1 MPLAAGTLLGQY
13 EVVEML
19 GWGGMGEVYCARD
32 TKLDRPV
39 AIKVL
44 REECASDPERLRRF
58 EQEARIVSSLN
69 HPNIVTIFDIDQ
81 QGSMLYIAMEYVEGK
96 TLREMVASEPL
107 PLKTLLPLATQIAEG
122 LAKAHSF
129 GVVHRDL
136 KPGNLMVSH
145 DGLVKILDFGLA
157 KLIPQ
162 RSDVLSEGS
171 TVDKWSE
178 FGTPPGTAP
187 YMSPEQAAG
196 RPLDYHSDQF
206 ALGSVLY
213 VMATGKP
220 AFHRETVPQTLA
232 DIIEADPEPIASLN
246 PKIPPPLRWMIER
259 CLAKDPQDRYVSTA
273 DLARELQDLGRHLSE
288 ISSEPA
294 SSPSA
299 DRSTSRPPLR
309 KRVRLGPLAALGL
322 LALGL
327 LIGFAA
333 ARFMTQG
340 KEASSVRIAMEM
352 PNGLQPSF
360 GYGPSLA
367 ISPEGG
373 TLAFVLG
380 SGTTTRLF
388 VKRPEDLEVM
398 PMAGT
403 EGARTPFFS
412 PRGQWI
418 AFFDEDDRQLKK
430 LSLSG
435 GEPVAVADTDSRWG
449 AAWTPDGTIVFT
461 LSYGGLVR
469 VSENGG
475 KPEPVTN
482 AEETYHIFPSLLPGG
497 KVVLFTILPADADFD
512 EASIAAVPVAGGA
525 PKVVLE
531 SASFPHYAP
540 TGHLVFVQGGHVL
553 AAPFDQQALVVTG
566 PPVELLE
573 GVWTNSYI
581 GYAEFTFSETGTL
594 LYISG
599 GSDPNRAT
607 LVSVDRNGTSIP
619 LVTERR
625 PYRVPRV
632 SPDGRQLAFA
642 IGDQQVDI
650 WAYDLSRRSFD
661 RLTDSASWDAYPLWQ
676 PGMNAMAFSSM
687 REGPAA
693 IYRIGLRSET
703 VEKLVTAEHSN
714 YPGSWSPDGKLLAYW
729 QENPETGL
737 DIWVYSVETASQ
749 EPFLRTAYNE
759 SAPEFSP
766 DGRFIAYES
775 NETGQQLE
783 VYIRPYPE
791 VNPSTRISTD
801 GGRSPR
807 WSADGRELFYL
818 VSGKLMVVD
827 IETEPNLAPSAP
839 RELFQGPYDRYYD
852 PAPDGQSF
860 VMIREMEEGDPP
872 LRFNFIANWFEEL
885 RHLAPTRQ

>member
-1 MPLAAGTLLGQY
+1 
-13 EVVEML
+13 
-19 GWGGMGEVYCARD
+19 MGEVYRARD
-32 TKLDRPV
+32 TKLDRFV

-44 REECASDPERLRRF
+44 RDEVASDPERLRRF

-81 QGSMLYIAMEYVEGK
+81 QDSTLYIAMEYVEGK
-96 TLREMVASEPL
+96 TLREIVTSGPL

-136 KPGNLMVSH
+136 KPGNLMVSK

-157 KLIPQ
+157 KLVPR

-171 TVDKWSE
+171 TADRWSE

-206 ALGSVLY
+206 SLGSVLY

-232 DIIEADPEPIASLN
+232 EIIEADPEPIASLN
-246 PKIPPPLRWMIER
+246 PKIPPPLRWVIER

-273 DLARELQDLGRHLSE
+273 DLARELQGLGKHLSE
-288 ISSEPA
+288 ISSEP
-294 SSPSA
+294 PSA
-299 DRSTSRPPLR
+299 PATDRPTSRPPLR
-309 KRVRLGPLAALGL
+309 KSLRLRPLAALGL

-327 LIGFAA
+327 LIGFAT
-333 ARFMTQG
+333 ARYVAQSG
-340 KEASSVRIAMEM
+340 SVSPVRLAMEM
-352 PNGLQPSF
+352 PKGLQPSF

-367 ISPEGG
+367 ISPDGG
-373 TLAFVLG
+373 TLAFVLE

-388 VKRPEDLEVM
+388 VKRPEDLEVV

-403 EGARTPFFS
+403 EGARSPFFS
-412 PRGQWI
+412 PRGRWI
-418 AFFDEDDRQLKK
+418 AFIDEDDRKLKK
-430 LSLSG
+430 VSLSG
-435 GEPVAVADTDSRWG
+435 GDPVAIADTDSRWG
-449 AAWTPDGTIVFT
+449 AAWTPDGSIVFMST
-461 LSYGGLVR
+461 QGGLVR
-469 VSENGG
+469 VSADGG
-475 KPEPVTN
+475 TPERVTN
-482 AEETYHIFPSLLPGG
+482 AGAARHIWPSLLPGG
-497 KVVLFTILPADADFD
+497 DVVLFTVLPADADFD
-512 EASIAAVPVAGGA
+512 DASIAAVPVAGGA

-531 SASFPHYAP
+531 AASFPHYAP
-540 TGHLVFVQGGHVL
+540 TGHLIFVQGGNVL
-553 AAPFDQQALVVTG
+553 AAPFDPRSLEVTG
-566 PPVELLE
+566 PPVKLLE

-581 GYAEFTFSETGTL
+581 GYAEFTFSATGTL

-607 LVSVDRNGTSIP
+607 LVSVDRSGNSIP

-625 PYRVPRV
+625 PYRVPRF

-642 IGDQQVDI
+642 IGDRQVDI
-650 WAYDLSRRSFD
+650 WACDLSRKSFD
-661 RLTDSASWDAYPLWQ
+661 RVTDSASWDAYPLWQ
-676 PGMNAMAFSSM
+676 PGMEAVAFSSM
-687 REGPAA
+687 RDGPAA
-693 IYRIGLRSET
+693 IYRIDLRSEN
-703 VEKLVTAEHSN
+703 VEKLVDAVFSN
-714 YPGSWSPDGKLLAYW
+714 YPGSWSPDGNLLAYW

-737 DIWVYSVETASQ
+737 DIWVYSLEERAP
-749 EPFLRTAYNE
+749 EPFLRTQYNE

-775 NETGQQLE
+775 NETGEQLE
-783 VYIRPYPE
+783 VYVRPHPE
-791 VNPSTRISTD
+791 VNPSIRISTN

-807 WSADGRELFYL
+807 WGADGRELFYL
-818 VSGKLMVVD
+818 VGGKLMVVEM
-827 IETEPNLAPSAP
+827 ETEPNLTPGAP
-839 RELFQGPYDRYYD
+839 RELFEGPYDRYYD

-860 VMIREMEEGDPP
+860 VMIRKMDEGDPP

-885 RHLAPTRQ
+885 KRLAPVRQ